1 MKILHTS
8 DWHLGLEFFGVDP
21 TADQQHMIGEIV
33 RIAREQQVGAVIVAG
48 DVFDRAVVAPDA
60 IALYNDAMRALCL
73 ELGLPVV
80 LIAGNHDGAARL
92 STLSDLLRG
101 AGLYIAGRVTTEE
114 MQADLGDTVIHLLPY
129 VYTDDVRQAYPARR
143 EEIACAADAMRVVL
157 EERRPPKDGKRH
169 ILAAH
174 CFAAGGQAGQSDR
187 AAAVGGSL
195 AVLGHLHRPQTLG
208 GGKLRYSGTPM
219 CTSFAETDVPR
230 SVTIVDTNDMSLKE
244 VPVEP
249 LHVMRTLRGTREKL
263 CEGSS
268 QDYLRLIV
276 TDEFPTAPVQEA
288 LRRTYPNAL
297 QIDCGMQIAAS
308 ARTGLTLEE
317 VRADSPLDVAEKFYL
332 NRTGREMDDEMRAWF
347 RQAIEDAEREG

>member
-1 MKILHTS
+1 
-8 DWHLGLEFFGVDP
+8 
-21 TADQQHMIGEIV
+21 
-33 RIAREQQVGAVIVAG
+33 
-48 DVFDRAVVAPDA
+48 
-60 IALYNDAMRALCL
+60 
-73 ELGLPVV
+73 
-80 LIAGNHDGAARL
+80 
-92 STLSDLLRG
+92 
-101 AGLYIAGRVTTEE
+101 

-195 AVLGHLHRPQTLG
+195 AVPAEWFSAYDYVALGHLHRPQTLG
-208 GGKLRYSGTPM
+208 GGKLCYSGTPM

>member
-48 DVFDRAVVAPDA
+48 DIFDRAVVAPDA

-92 STLSDLLRG
+92 STLS
-101 AGLYIAGRVTTEE
+101 EE
-114 MQADLGDTVIHLLPY
+114 IQADLGDTVIHLLPY

-195 AVLGHLHRPQTLG
+195 AVPAEWFSAYDYVALGHLHRPQTLG

-263 CEGSS
+263 REGSS

>member
-48 DVFDRAVVAPDA
+48 DIFDRAVVAPDA

-101 AGLYIAGRVTTEE
+101 AGLYIAGRVTMEE

-169 ILAAH
+169 ILRRTALPRA
-174 CFAAGGQAGQSDR
+174 DR
-187 AAAVGGSL
+187 PGRA
-195 AVLGHLHRPQTLG
+195 T
-208 GGKLRYSGTPM
+208 
-219 CTSFAETDVPR
+219 
-230 SVTIVDTNDMSLKE
+230 
-244 VPVEP
+244 
-249 LHVMRTLRGTREKL
+249 
-263 CEGSS
+263 
-268 QDYLRLIV
+268 
-276 TDEFPTAPVQEA
+276 A
-288 LRRTYPNAL
+288 LRRS
-297 QIDCGMQIAAS
+297 AAHWQFLRS
-308 ARTGLTLEE
+308 GFRPMIMS
-317 VRADSPLDVAEKFYL
+317 RWDIC
-332 NRTGREMDDEMRAWF
+332 TGRRRWAAVSCAIPARRCVLPLQKPTCRAAL
-347 RQAIEDAEREG
+347 RLSIPTT

>member
-8 DWHLGLEFFGVDP
+8 DWHLGLELFGVDP

-195 AVLGHLHRPQTLG
+195 AVPAEWFSAYDYVALGHLHRPQTLG

-230 SVTIVDTNDMSLKE
+230 S
-244 VPVEP
+244 
-249 LHVMRTLRGTREKL
+249 
-263 CEGSS
+263 
-268 QDYLRLIV
+268 
-276 TDEFPTAPVQEA
+276 
-288 LRRTYPNAL
+288 TYPNAL

>member
-1 MKILHTS
+1 
-8 DWHLGLEFFGVDP
+8 
-21 TADQQHMIGEIV
+21 
-33 RIAREQQVGAVIVAG
+33 
-48 DVFDRAVVAPDA
+48 
-60 IALYNDAMRALCL
+60 
-73 ELGLPVV
+73 
-80 LIAGNHDGAARL
+80 
-92 STLSDLLRG
+92 
-101 AGLYIAGRVTTEE
+101 
-114 MQADLGDTVIHLLPY
+114 
-129 VYTDDVRQAYPARR
+129 
-143 EEIACAADAMRVVL
+143 
-157 EERRPPKDGKRH
+157 
-169 ILAAH
+169 
-174 CFAAGGQAGQSDR
+174 
-187 AAAVGGSL
+187 
-195 AVLGHLHRPQTLG
+195 
-208 GGKLRYSGTPM
+208 
-219 CTSFAETDVPR
+219 
-230 SVTIVDTNDMSLKE
+230 MSLKE

>member
-114 MQADLGDTVIHLLPY
+114 MQADLGDTAPEARHVLLCHQFI
-129 VYTDDVRQAYPARR
+129 TG
-143 EEIACAADAMRVVL
+143 AATCDS
-157 EERRPPKDGKRH
+157 EQG
-169 ILAAH
+169 
-174 CFAAGGQAGQSDR
+174 
-187 AAAVGGSL
+187 AVGGL
-195 AVLGHLHRPQTLG
+195 DQIPAEVFAGFDYVALGHLHRPQTLG

>member
-8 DWHLGLEFFGVDP
+8 DWHLGLEFFGMDP

-33 RIAREQQVGAVIVAG
+33 RIAREQQAGAVIVAG
-48 DVFDRAVVAPDA
+48 DIFDRAVVAPDA

-73 ELGLPVV
+73 KLGLPVV

-187 AAAVGGSL
+187 AAAHWRFLRSGFRPMIMSHWDICTGRRRWA
-195 AVLGHLHRPQTLG
+195 AVSCAIPARRCVL
-208 GGKLRYSGTPM
+208 
-219 CTSFAETDVPR
+219 
-230 SVTIVDTNDMSLKE
+230 
-244 VPVEP
+244 P
-249 LHVMRTLRGTREKL
+249 LQKPTCRAA
-263 CEGSS
+263 
-268 QDYLRLIV
+268 LRLSI
-276 TDEFPTAPVQEA
+276 PT
-288 LRRTYPNAL
+288 T
-297 QIDCGMQIAAS
+297 
-308 ARTGLTLEE
+308 
-317 VRADSPLDVAEKFYL
+317 
-332 NRTGREMDDEMRAWF
+332 
-347 RQAIEDAEREG
+347 